1 MKAILLTVRTA
12 IRHPAMQRWD
22 WTHTNAAIFLVLFSI
37 LLPAAEVGDT
47 ASDFLSYLPASSRQ
61 SLLSGKALSEV
72 GGSLDALSL
81 WKASPFESDLRELA
95 GPMRRTL
102 AADTWTLIKLP
113 RSRVALS
120 PDARALDIF
129 RAFTAFSTM
138 EGLKTK
144 SVLFGGEENFLL
156 ASYRVDSLA
165 SKRRLPDPD
174 NAMAPES
181 ASFILYGKDAL
192 VGEVY
197 YELRFESK
205 PHWFR
210 VTLDNLSTMRSL
222 LLKLAGPGELL
233 TAFYIIP
240 AGDDVLL
247 YGLTLAKTPIVPG
260 TAGLERAILAN
271 RMVAIGKWF
280 AANLTKGQ

>member
-1 MKAILLTVRTA
+1 M
-12 IRHPAMQRWD
+12 PWWD
-22 WTHTNAAIFLVLFSI
+22 CTLTNAAIFLVLCSI
-37 LLPAAEVGDT
+37 LLPAAAESDT
-47 ASDFLSYLPASSRQ
+47 ASDLLSYLPAASRQ
-61 SLLSGKALSEV
+61 TLFSGKALSEV

-81 WKASPFESDLRELA
+81 WKGSPFESDLRELA

-102 AADTWTLIKLP
+102 AADTWTLIMLP
-113 RSRVALS
+113 QSRVAQS
-120 PDARALDIF
+120 AEARALEIF

-174 NAMAPES
+174 NVRAPES
-181 ASFILYGKDAL
+181 ASFVLYGKDAL
-192 VGEVY
+192 AGDVY
-197 YELRFESK
+197 YELRFEAK
-205 PHWFR
+205 PIWFR
-210 VTLDNLSTMRSL
+210 VTLENLSTMRSL
-222 LLKLAGPGELL
+222 LLKLADPGELL

-240 AGDDVLL
+240 AGDEVLL
-247 YGLTLAKTPIVPG
+247 YSLTLANTPIVPG

-280 AANLTKGQ
+280 AANLTKDR